1 MKCYGVTANDAESW
15 TAIANSFVPMDYR
28 YGDPERWYSGLTVQ
42 ESAAYRLLRW
52 EQRGT
57 STSYRT
63 RTNIRHGPCDDFYW
77 VVIPEQ
83 GVYSVRY
90 RGEETRARPHQ
101 AAVTALDDLCQI
113 HIPLLS
119 AYAIQLPRAELDH
132 RAGPLA
138 ERGMTIDLNSGLG
151 RITQAMIRSTHT
163 EQANL
168 SDHEFNAV
176 CDRIAELLSLISL
189 GETHPQRSHHAQV
202 VAQIRQYV
210 RANVGRND
218 VRLPAVAHALG
229 WSPRQLRSVLQQAGT
244 TYRDVRRE
252 EALRAA
258 RDLLEDPAQA
268 DPIRELAIRA
278 GFTPAWFSA
287 AFKARFGETPREF
300 RRRRAAQR
308 AEPGPGAGA
317 MKRGESKSSGQ
328 QADRELA

>member
-1 MKCYGVTANDAESW
+1 MKCYGVTANDAQSW
-15 TAIANSFVPMDYR
+15 TAIANGFVPMDYR
-28 YGDPERWYSGLTVQ
+28 YGDPERWYSGMTVQ

-77 VVIPEQ
+77 VVIPER

-90 RGEETRARPHQ
+90 RGEETRARADQ

-119 AYAIQLPRAELDH
+119 AFAIQLPRAELDH

-151 RITQAMIRSTHT
+151 RITQAMIRSTHA
-163 EQANL
+163 EQSNL

-189 GETHPQRSHHAQV
+189 GETHPQRGHHAQV

-210 RANVGRND
+210 RANVGRDD

-229 WSPRQLRSVLQQAGT
+229 WSPRQLRSVLQQVGT

-258 RDLLEDPAQA
+258 RDLLDDPTRE

-300 RRRRAAQR
+300 RRRRAAER
-308 AEPGPGAGA
+308 AEPDAAGA
-317 MKRGESKSSGQ
+317 LKRGGSKSAGQ
-328 QADRELA
+328 QADREPA

>member
-1 MKCYGVTANDAESW
+1 MKCYGVTASDAESW
-15 TAIANSFVPMDYR
+15 TEIANSFVPMDYR
-28 YGDPERWYSGLTVQ
+28 YGDPDRWYSGLTVQ
-42 ESAAYRLLRW
+42 ESAVYRLLRW

-77 VVIPEQ
+77 VVVPQ
-83 GVYSVRY
+83 RGVYSVRY
-90 RGEETRARPHQ
+90 RGEETRARPEQ

-119 AYAIQLPRAELDH
+119 AYAFQLPRAELDH

-151 RITQAMIRSTHT
+151 RITQAMIRSTHD

-168 SDHEFNAV
+168 SDLEFNAV

-189 GETHPQRSHHAQV
+189 GETGPQRTHHAHV

-210 RANVGRND
+210 RANVGRSD

-244 TYRDVRRE
+244 TYRDVRRD

-258 RDLLEDPAQA
+258 RDQLEDPARED
-268 DPIRELAIRA
+268 DPISALAIRA

-287 AFKARFGETPREF
+287 AFKARFGETPRDF
-300 RRRRAAQR
+300 RRRRAAER
-308 AEPGPGAGA
+308 ALPGDAREPVPTFLNRTA
-317 MKRGESKSSGQ
+317 SGIS
-328 QADRELA
+328 RPTG

>member
-1 MKCYGVTANDAESW
+1 MKCYGVTANDAPSW

-52 EQRGT
+52 EQRGI

-90 RGEETRARPHQ
+90 RDEETRARPNQ

-132 RAGPLA
+132 RAGPPA

-189 GETHPQRSHHAQV
+189 GETHPQRAQHAQV

-229 WSPRQLRSVLQQAGT
+229 WSPRQLRSVLQQTGT

-258 RDLLEDPAQA
+258 RDLLEDPSQS

-300 RRRRAAQR
+300 RRRRAAER
-308 AEPGPGAGA
+308 AEPGRAPVP
-317 MKRGESKSSGQ
+317 RTEGESKSSGQ

>member
-1 MKCYGVTANDAESW
+1 MKCYGVTANDAPSW

-52 EQRGT
+52 EQRGI

-90 RGEETRARPHQ
+90 RDEETRARPNQ

-132 RAGPLA
+132 RAGPPA

-189 GETHPQRSHHAQV
+189 GETHPQRAQHAQV

-229 WSPRQLRSVLQQAGT
+229 WSPRQLRSVLQQTGT

-258 RDLLEDPAQA
+258 RDLLEDPSQS

-300 RRRRAAQR
+300 RRRRAAER
-308 AEPGPGAGA
+308 AEPGRAPVPRTEGG
-317 MKRGESKSSGQ
+317 SKSSGQ

>member
-1 MKCYGVTANDAESW
+1 
-15 TAIANSFVPMDYR
+15 
-28 YGDPERWYSGLTVQ
+28 
-42 ESAAYRLLRW
+42 
-52 EQRGT
+52 
-57 STSYRT
+57 
-63 RTNIRHGPCDDFYW
+63 
-77 VVIPEQ
+77 
-83 GVYSVRY
+83 
-90 RGEETRARPHQ
+90 
-101 AAVTALDDLCQI
+101 
-113 HIPLLS
+113 
-119 AYAIQLPRAELDH
+119 
-132 RAGPLA
+132 
-138 ERGMTIDLNSGLG
+138 MTIDLNSGLG

-176 CDRIAELLSLISL
+176 CDRIAELLSMISL
-189 GETHPQRSHHAQV
+189 GETHPQRAQHAQV

-229 WSPRQLRSVLQQAGT
+229 WSPRQLRSVLQQTGT

-258 RDLLEDPAQA
+258 RDLLEDPSQS

-300 RRRRAAQR
+300 RRRRAAER
-308 AEPGPGAGA
+308 AEPGRAPAP
-317 MKRGESKSSGQ
+317 RTEGESKSSGQ

>member
-1 MKCYGVTANDAESW
+1 MQCYGVTASDSASW
-15 TAIANSFVPMDYR
+15 TTIANSFVPMDYR
-28 YGDPERWYSGLTVQ
+28 YGDPDWWYSGLTVQ
-42 ESAAYRLLRW
+42 ESAVYRLLRW

-63 RTNIRHGPCDDFYW
+63 RTNIRRVSCDDFYW
-77 VVIPEQ
+77 VVVPER
-83 GVYSVRY
+83 GLYSVRY
-90 RGEETRARPHQ
+90 RDEETSAQPDQ

-151 RITQAMIRSTHT
+151 RIARTMIRSTHA
-163 EQANL
+163 EQSNL

-176 CDRIAELLSLISL
+176 CDRIAELLSMISL
-189 GETHPQRSHHAQV
+189 GDTHPQRAHHAQV

-210 RANVGRND
+210 RANVGRGD

-229 WSPRQLRSVLQQAGT
+229 WSPRQLRVVLQQSGT
-244 TYRDVRRE
+244 TYRDVRRD

-258 RDLLEDPAQA
+258 RDLLEDPARA
-268 DPIRELAIRA
+268 EDPIRELAVRA

-300 RRRRAAQR
+300 RRRRSAER
-308 AEPGPGAGA
+308 AEPGGVPQPVPA
-317 MKRGESKSSGQ
+317 S
-328 QADRELA
+328 